1 MGKRGWGDGGGSV
14 RRFFIADIVVVRSHD
29 ILLPLDTFK
38 NHCLLLPLKI
48 SFFFVT
54 NWRLMFF
61 PALQSALDLPVLSPP
76 RRVFC
81 DRCFWS

>member
-14 RRFFIADIVVVRSHD
+14 RRFFIADIVVVRSHN

-48 SFFFVT
+48 SFFFCDE
-54 NWRLMFF
+54 L
-61 PALQSALDLPVLSPP
+61 AAD
-76 RRVFC
+76 VFSC
-81 DRCFWS
+81 SSVGA

>member
-38 NHCLLLPLKI
+38 NHCLLLPLNI
-48 SFFFVT
+48 SFHSECFVT
-54 NWRLMFF
+54 DAFGVKTSIAKKAIADFLTEITI
-61 PALQSALDLPVLSPP
+61 
-76 RRVFC
+76 
-81 DRCFWS
+81 